1 MYTTFQ
7 KFSALLYSGD
17 WLSLYE
23 QICYHLFCH
32 DDHFS
37 VNLATKIHN
46 KMKNKKRKNMK
57 INFLV

>member
-7 KFSALLYSGD
+7 KFSVLLYSGD

-23 QICYHLFCH
+23 QICYYLFCH

-37 VNLATKIHN
+37 VNLATRIYN
-46 KMKNKKRKNMK
+46 KLKNKKRKNMK